1 MSIEATE
8 HHEIVLEV
16 ESELRG
22 LRKAFDLVQIH
33 IESSAGIK
41 EGGTMEIYFRAA
53 LSSINEEIEFAQGV
67 LDEITEDDED
77 E

>member
-22 LRKAFDLVQIH
+22 LRKALDIITTYRWGSNGSIVLV
-33 IESSAGIK
+33 
-41 EGGTMEIYFRAA
+41 R
-53 LSSINEEIEFAQGV
+53 EIERVQQV
-67 LDEITEDDED
+67 LNEITEDDDD

>member
-1 MSIEATE
+1 MVEATE

-33 IESSAGIK
+33 IESATGIK
-41 EGGTMEIYFRAA
+41 EGGTMEVYFRAA
-53 LSSINEEIEFAQGV
+53 LSSIQDEVQRVQITLN
-67 LDEITEDDED
+67 EITDGDGE
-77 E
+77 

>member
-1 MSIEATE
+1 MTEATE

-22 LRKAFDLVQIH
+22 LRKAFDLVTSVLK
-33 IESSAGIK
+33 EYSSHSPHGQH
-41 EGGTMEIYFRAA
+41 YYA
-53 LSSINEEIEFAQGV
+53 LSRSLRVIQDEVQRVQITLN
-67 LDEITEDDED
+67 EITEDDDD